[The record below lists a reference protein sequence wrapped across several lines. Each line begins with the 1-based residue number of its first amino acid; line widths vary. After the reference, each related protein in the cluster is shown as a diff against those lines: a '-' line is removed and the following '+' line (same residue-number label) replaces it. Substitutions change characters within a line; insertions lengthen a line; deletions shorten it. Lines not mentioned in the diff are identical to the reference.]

1 MYTLPD
7 DCIGSH
13 RRTHEYGVRKRA
25 RARERENATGDRQ
38 KDSEKLI
45 KKERSLGKI
54 FVFETTHNSN
64 TSYFHLE
71 PAHIY
76 INL

>member
-13 RRTHEYGVRKRA
+13 RRTHEYGVRRRA
-25 RARERENATGDRQ
+25 TARENANGDRQ
-38 KDSEKLI
+38 RDTEKLV
-45 KKERSLGKI
+45 KKERSLGEKF
-54 FVFETTHNSN
+54 FVFEMTHNSN

-71 PAHIY
+71 PAHID